1 MNELT
6 ADYLKDLLD
15 LEEEE
20 EEVVNEER
28 ANDEQI
34 EEELDEDEMKDLE
47 QAAPVNEE
55 LTEKDRL
62 QQARG
67 GSNLLEDPKFTKYL
81 NKIDK
86 YWNGDE
92 NGGHALA
99 PTKDGLDEEEYHL
112 ISTCTEYISVIDR
125 EILNI
130 HKYIRDIYLPK
141 FPELENLILNPLE
154 YVKCVL
160 LIKNE
165 TDMNRVD
172 LTSVLTQHTIMAVTL
187 AGSSTTGK
195 ALPEKDLNRAL
206 DACELVLKLDGIK
219 RKILSYVE
227 SRMQFLA
234 PNLSQI
240 VGPTVASQ
248 LITAAGGLEAL
259 AGMPAC
265 NIQVLGGQRKNLLGF
280 SKAGQK
286 HHLGL
291 FGNME
296 MVKNAPGD
304 FQVKLVRML
313 STNCAKAVRV
323 DLQRTDPTGS
333 IGKDI
338 KDKMFSR
345 FDKIQEPGQAR
356 LRKPLPAPDDKP
368 KKKRGGKKYRNL
380 KEKTAMTEFRKQAN
394 RLAFGE
400 KGEAEYRESGVGF
413 GMLGASGQGKVKVQ
427 VKDRKINLTKK
438 QKTDLSKNMGGG
450 KEVSGLTSSIVL
462 SSASGIQLFDPSYIQ
477 KMNTKK
483 GTDTYFNQSSGF
495 STVVRAKQQG
505 GNLLGNMGPPAPK

>member
-15 LEEEE
+15 LEEED

-28 ANDEQI
+28 ENDDQI
-34 EEELDEDEMKDLE
+34 EEEGDDDEMKDLE

-55 LTEKDRL
+55 LTEKDRI
-62 QQARG
+62 QQAKG

-86 YWNGDE
+86 YWNGEE
-92 NGGHALA
+92 NGGHVVA

-112 ISTCTEYISVIDR
+112 ISTCTEYVSVIDK

-154 YVKCVL
+154 YVRVVM

-195 ALPEKDLNRAL
+195 TLQEKDLNRAL
-206 DACELVLKLDGIK
+206 EACELILKLDGIK

-234 PNLSQI
+234 PNLSQV
-240 VGPTVASQ
+240 VGSTVASQ

-286 HHLGL
+286 THLGL
-291 FGNME
+291 FGNMD

-368 KKKRGGKKYRNL
+368 KKRRGGKKYRNL

-413 GMLGASGQGKVKVQ
+413 GMMGASGQGKVRVQ
-427 VKDRKINLTKK
+427 VKDKKINLTKK

-462 SSASGIQLFDPSYIQ
+462 SSASGIQLFDPSYLQ
-477 KMNTKK
+477 KMNAKK

-495 STVVRAKQQG
+495 STVVRAKQG
-505 GNLLGNMGPPAPK
+505 SNLLMGPPAPK

>member
-15 LEEEE
+15 LEEDE
-20 EEVVNEER
+20 EEVINEER
-28 ANDEQI
+28 PEEDQI
-34 EEELDEDEMKDLE
+34 EEEGDDEMKDLE
-47 QAAPVNEE
+47 EPAPVNEE

-67 GSNLLEDPKFTKYL
+67 GSNLLEDPKFIKYL

-86 YWNGDE
+86 YWNGEE
-92 NGGHALA
+92 NGGHAIA

-154 YVKCVL
+154 YVKVL
-160 LIKNE
+160 LLIRNE
-165 TDMNRVD
+165 TDMNKVD
-172 LTSVLTQHTIMAVTL
+172 LSSVLTQHTVMAITL

-195 ALPEKDLNRAL
+195 ALPEKDLNRAIE
-206 DACELVLKLDGIK
+206 ACELVMKLDGIK

-227 SRMQFLA
+227 SRMTFLA
-234 PNLSQI
+234 PNLSEV
-240 VGPTVASQ
+240 VGSTVASQ

-265 NIQVLGGQRKNLLGF
+265 NIQVLGAQRKNMLGF

-286 HHLGL
+286 THLGL

-304 FQVKLVRML
+304 FQVKLVRLL
-313 STNCAKAVRV
+313 STNSAKAVRV

-333 IGKDI
+333 IGRDI
-338 KDKMFSR
+338 KNKMFSR

-368 KKKRGGKKYRNL
+368 KKRRGGKKYRNL

-400 KGEAEYRESGVGF
+400 KGEDEFRESGVGF
-413 GMLGASGQGKVKVQ
+413 GMMGASGQGKVRVQ
-427 VKDRKINLTKK
+427 VKNQKINLSKK
-438 QKTDLSKNMGGG
+438 QKADLSKNMGGG
-450 KEVSGLTSSIVL
+450 SQKDISGLTSSIVL
-462 SSASGIQLFDPSYIQ
+462 SSASGIQLFDPTYVQ
-477 KMNTKK
+477 RMNAKK
-483 GTDTYFNQSSGF
+483 GTDT
-495 STVVRAKQQG
+495 
-505 GNLLGNMGPPAPK
+505 